1 MKKIT
6 IGEMAKLHDVSQQT
20 LRLYDKMNLL
30 KPIYVDETTGY
41 RYYDIKQSARMDII
55 QYMKSLGMSLKEI
68 KKSLDKK
75 DISIIEETLIKQNEK
90 IEKEIEEL
98 KFRKNAIERTLDNY
112 NRYKLSPKDSTIITE
127 YIPKRYIYRYNTNVN
142 FYEYGLDT
150 YECILRQL
158 RKHIVLNNLPTIY
171 FSNVGTILRQNRARN
186 REIISKEIFIF
197 VDDDFQNKEMVEIIP
212 QNTFL
217 CMYCDSFH
225 KELEYTKILLN
236 HIEENNYI
244 INGDSICEVIADLP
258 VLENGER
265 NMFFKLQ
272 IPIKFN

>member
-6 IGEMAKLHDVSQQT
+6 IGGMAKLHDVSQQT
-20 LRLYDKMNLL
+20 LRLYDKINLL

-112 NRYKLSPKDSTIITE
+112 NRYKLAPKDGVIITE
-127 YIPKRYIYRYNTNVN
+127 YIPKRYIYPYNTDVN

-150 YECILRQL
+150 YEYILRKL
-158 RKHIVLNNLPTIY
+158 RKNIVLNNLPTIY

-217 CMYCDSFH
+217 CMYCDSFY

-236 HIEENNYI
+236 HIEENNYK
-244 INGDSICEVIADLP
+244 INGDSLCEVIADLP